1 MRYQKSLCSQYRW
14 VCQYVACHLDSVQ
27 MQYQRYSQEHCNR
40 HRFPSTRQKTCQLTQ
55 SSLFRGPRTYP
66 DRFESFVVLG
76 SQPRSSSA
84 IITRSTSAAE
94 KDFNNSCLA
103 FSPLAAFR
111 VVIMTFKTFDCSKIP
126 FSVLITVFPRQLPIN
141 FRFKLMNMAND
152 THSLTQAKPI
162 PRLLPVTIAI
172 SSFISIYVPFINSN
186 ISSDYRTSLIW
197 LPLAAAIWI
206 YSLGRRLIL

>member
-1 MRYQKSLCSQYRW
+1 MRFQKSLYLQYRW

-27 MQYQRYSQEHCNR
+27 MQYQHYWQEHCNR
-40 HRFPSTRQKTCQLTQ
+40 HRFPLTRQKTCRLTQ
-55 SSLFRGPRTYP
+55 LNLSRDPRTHS
-66 DRFESFVVLG
+66 DRLNPVGVLG
-76 SQPRSSSA
+76 SRSRSSSA

-126 FSVLITVFPRQLPIN
+126 FSVLITVFSRQLPVN

-172 SSFISIYVPFINSN
+172 SSFISIYVPFINS
-186 ISSDYRTSLIW
+186 T
-197 LPLAAAIWI
+197 
-206 YSLGRRLIL
+206 